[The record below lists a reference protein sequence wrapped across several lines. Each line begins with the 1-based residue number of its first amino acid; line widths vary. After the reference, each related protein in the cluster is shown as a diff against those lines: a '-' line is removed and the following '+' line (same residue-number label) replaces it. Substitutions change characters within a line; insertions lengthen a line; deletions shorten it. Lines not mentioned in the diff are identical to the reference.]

1 MQQALAGYGET
12 QSRPGHRTSV
22 RILEWRRRR
31 LLQSS
36 WVRLTH
42 WEFWPPWAAY
52 PPVLGY
58 VLALAAKHRSL
69 TVFTAANPAILAGGF
84 IGESK
89 IEILR
94 GLGPAHVA
102 RSLFLEGTLP
112 GDAKVARVDAFFAA
126 ERLGLPVVVKPD
138 AGQRGSGVVV
148 VRTREALIA
157 HLARTQVPVIVQE
170 YVPGL
175 EFGVFYCRRPTEKR
189 GRILSITEK
198 RLPSVTGD
206 GRRTIEQLVLG
217 DPTTIGM
224 ARFHLRQ
231 QTARLGD
238 VPADGEIV
246 SLGDCGSHCRGARF
260 YDACAQLTPAL
271 EDAIEGVAGRFE
283 GFYFG
288 RFDLRVPSLDALR
301 RGEDFTILELN
312 GVTSEATHIYDPRV
326 GVTDAYRALFEQW
339 RLAFE
344 IGAENAARG
353 ARVTPLAELI
363 ALVLDHASRRR
374 SPAATSQRCRLP
386 TTRSTPPRRAAAPSW
401 PWQ

>member
-1 MQQALAGYGET
+1 V
-12 QSRPGHRTSV
+12 S
-22 RILEWRRRR
+22 ILEWRRRR
-31 LLQSS
+31 LLYSS

-52 PPVLGY
+52 PPVLLY
-58 VLALAAKHRSL
+58 MLALAAKHRSL

-94 GLGPAHVA
+94 GLGCANVA
-102 RSLFLEGTLP
+102 RSLFLEGALP
-112 GDAKVARVDAFFAA
+112 ADVKVARVAAFLAA
-126 ERLGLPVVVKPD
+126 ERLELPVVVKPN

-148 VRTREALIA
+148 VRTRDALMA
-157 HLARTQVPVIVQE
+157 HLADTRVDAIVQE

-175 EFGVFYCRRPTEKR
+175 EFGVFYCRRPSETR

-206 GRRTIEQLVLG
+206 GHRTIEQLVLG

-231 QTARLGD
+231 QAARLGD
-238 VPADGEIV
+238 VPADGAVV

-260 YDACAQLTPAL
+260 YDGCALLTRAL
-271 EDAIEGVAGRFE
+271 EDAIERVAARFE

-301 RGEDFTILELN
+301 RGEEFTILELN

-326 GVTDAYRALFEQW
+326 RLTNAYRALFEQW

-353 ARVTPLAELI
+353 TPVTSMAGLI
-363 ALVLDHASRRR
+363 ALLVDYAWSRR
-374 SPAATSQRCRLP
+374 SAAATRRLRQSP
-386 TTRSTPPRRAAAPSW
+386 TTGSTLPRSATALSR